1 MKDIFILLLQK
12 KFSGEITPAESEQLE
27 TWLRESPEHTR
38 EAAHYERIWQQ
49 AADYDW
55 PSEPDLDTDF
65 AALQARIR
73 AEAPPLVVVHTS
85 RWPALAWRAA
95 AAVAFLLLGYG
106 SWQYLQAPA
115 PAAALLEKNNAT
127 TDKTLLTLSDGSRI
141 WLRPGARVRY
151 PAVFAAGKRDV
162 ALDGEAYFEVNH
174 QPEHPFRVQLTGG
187 QQVEVLGTEFNVN
200 TGASDRPVSVLV
212 RKGKVRFSTGATG
225 PESVVLTAGQ
235 KAVCAPGQPS
245 VQVSVPESMNEL
257 AWQTGRLEFIRTPL
271 SKALADIET
280 HHGVRVELRNTNLRN
295 CLYTS
300 VLNVA
305 PPEQVLHTLARV
317 FDMDLQQTGDKT
329 YVLSGGRCH

>member
-1 MKDIFILLLQK
+1 MKDVFILLLQK

-27 TWLRESPEHTR
+27 TWLRESPEHAR
-38 EAAHYERIWQQ
+38 VAAQYERIWQE
-49 AADYDW
+49 AAGYGW
-55 PSEPDLDTDF
+55 PSEPDLDADF

-73 AEAPPLVVVHTS
+73 AEDTPMVVQKS
-85 RWPALAWRAA
+85 GWSSWAWRAA
-95 AAVAFLLLGYG
+95 AAIAFLLLGYG
-106 SWQYLQAPA
+106 GRQYLLSPA
-115 PAAALLEKNNAT
+115 PAAALLEKNNTT

-141 WLRPGARVRY
+141 WLRQGARVRY

-200 TGASDRPVSVLV
+200 TGASDQPVSVLV
-212 RKGKVRFSTGATG
+212 RKGKVRFSTGATA

-245 VQVSVPESMNEL
+245 VQVSMPESMNEL

-280 HHGVRVELRNTNLRN
+280 HHGVRVELRNTTLRN

-317 FDMDLQQTGDKT
+317 FDMDLQKTGDKT
-329 YVLSGGRCH
+329 YVLSGGQCR